1 MKMINYLFNFEKFTI
16 NEALFNQSF
25 KKYLQKTNSLL
36 GSNIQYSVNIHFNSI
51 QIRPNS
57 L

>member
-25 KKYLQKTNSLL
+25 K
-36 GSNIQYSVNIHFNSI
+36 NIYKKRIVYWVQTFSI
-51 QIRPNS
+51 QSIFIS
-57 L
+57 IQFKLD